1 MFLAISGLSRP
12 RVKRR
17 RLKALTKL
25 LLQSEGRPAGT
36 QVSLLLCGDDL
47 IRELNSTYRGEDS
60 PTDVLSFPQNDPILL
75 GDVIISLDTAARQA
89 REFGCDL
96 QDEVERLLIH
106 GLLHLLGYDHQTDED
121 AAVMRAREE
130 AILNQT
136 ETL

>member
-1 MFLAISGLSRP
+1 M
-12 RVKRR
+12 KRR